1 MEVVPPMDG
10 RLVSNGGAGGK
21 GFPGE
26 TLIVELSDLSVGDRF
41 EINIG
46 SGGAGGGGGIGHE
59 TGIVGVAGVN
69 GFVLFVPLFAG
80 GKGDR

>member
-1 MEVVPPMDG
+1 MLAVRV
-10 RLVSNGGAGGK
+10 
-21 GFPGE
+21 FPGE

-69 GFVLFVPLFAG
+69 GLVLFVPLFAG

>member
-1 MEVVPPMDG
+1 MPPVDG
-10 RLVSNGGAGGK
+10 RLVSNGGDGGK
-21 GFPGE
+21 GFSGE

-46 SGGAGGGGGIGHE
+46 SGGAGGGGGKGYE
-59 TGIVGVAGVN
+59 AAAAGVAGAN

-80 GKGDR
+80 DKGDR